1 MCNNAGQ
8 SCAGAESLGGSVMGQ
23 YSVELILIR
32 QWASY
37 LTMPIFLIDAG
48 GHLAYYNE
56 PAETLLGRTFDEAGE
71 MPLHQLASIFEMTDE
86 HGKPMELT
94 QFPLAIAW
102 MDHRPAHGRVRY
114 RALDGPWRLV
124 DVTAIPVEGHDEQH
138 LGAVAI
144 FWEVGAP

>member
-1 MCNNAGQ
+1 
-8 SCAGAESLGGSVMGQ
+8 MGQ
-23 YSVELILIR
+23 HSVELILIR

-37 LTMPIFLIDAG
+37 LTMPIFVIGADGL
-48 GHLAYYNE
+48 LAYYNE

-71 MPLHQLASIFEMTDE
+71 MPLHQLASIFEITDE
-86 HGKPMELT
+86 RGTAIEMD
-94 QFPLAIAW
+94 QFPPAIAW
-102 MDHRPAHGRVRY
+102 IEHRPAHGRLRY

-144 FWEVGAP
+144 FWEVSAP